1 MVQGQQNQRTTLR
14 IEDGH
19 IIAYG
24 TDIGL
29 DVGERKHYALGR
41 TCCSGRIDD
50 KSRIF
55 HPGFNDGLLTADGSQ
70 LIIVNQK
77 DFHIYARHTDSLAY
91 QIHLG
96 AGSPDTSG
104 TAILDDVSH
113 IMRC

>member
-29 DVGERKHYALGR
+29 DVGKREHYALGR
-41 TCCSGRIDD
+41 TGCSGRIDD

-55 HPGFNDGLLTADGSQ
+55 HLGFNDGLLTANWSQ

-77 DFHIYARHTDSLAY
+77 DFHIYARHTDGLAY

-96 AGSPDTSG
+96 AGCPYTSG

-113 IMRC
+113 IMCC